1 MVQEGH
7 HVGSFTTPLTTDARV
22 VCASLAARWF
32 ESGFNFA
39 AESNDDDGDGVVAV
53 IVIVVV
59 VARTQR
65 LLSFVRPSSNLHGAW
80 STLVLTI

>member
-39 AESNDDDGDGVVAV
+39 AESLTNSPTN
-53 IVIVVV
+53 IVCI
-59 VARTQR
+59 
-65 LLSFVRPSSNLHGAW
+65 
-80 STLVLTI
+80 